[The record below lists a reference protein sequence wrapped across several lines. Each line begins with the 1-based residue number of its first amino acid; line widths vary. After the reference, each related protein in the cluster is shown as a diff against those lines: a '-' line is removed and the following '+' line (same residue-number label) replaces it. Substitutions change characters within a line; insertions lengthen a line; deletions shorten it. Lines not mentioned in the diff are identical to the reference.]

1 MDPMVKQETNKLN
14 VRRSVLVMYFCYV
27 THYIKYVPIVI
38 LQLIFKY
45 IGLFSLLQTQVYVF
59 LYCVI

>member
-1 MDPMVKQETNKLN
+1 MVKQETNKLN

-38 LQLIFKY
+38 LQY